1 MSYQYAPKKVP
12 LTRFVGDEFRSDY
25 MRQMF
30 KRQYQK
36 LIEFSKSIRD
46 PQIMGIQLQNSQDSQ
61 DTGDVLS
68 SVRGTSWNWY
78 PEAKSNY
85 KDFFGKKFGITN
97 SEVDGLI
104 PERIRN
110 SDIIMATV
118 RFLDGRVISYFFE

>member
-12 LTRFVGDEFRSDY
+12 LTRFAGDEFRSDY
-25 MRQMF
+25 MRQLF

-36 LIEFSKSIRD
+36 LIEFSKSLRD
-46 PQIMGIQLQNSQDSQ
+46 PQIMGIQLQNSQD
-61 DTGDVLS
+61 TGDVLS
-68 SVRGTSWNWY
+68 SNQGTSWNWY
-78 PEAKSNY
+78 PETKSKY

-97 SEVDGLI
+97 SEVEGLI
-104 PERIRN
+104 LERIRN